1 MSANRINIK
10 NKKAKFEFILHDT
23 FTAGMQL
30 TGTEIKSIRNGK
42 ATITEAYCVLV
53 DGEVFIRNMNISEY
67 ENGSYYNHNPR
78 RDRKLLL
85 NRQEISKL
93 EKKATLKGFTI
104 VPLKVFISDK
114 GLAKIDIALGEGKKL
129 HDKRESIKDRDNKR
143 DLDRLKKQFR

>member
-1 MSANRINIK
+1 MSANINIR
-10 NKKAKFEFILHDT
+10 NKKAKFEFILHET

-42 ATITEAYCVLV
+42 ASIVESYCVLV
-53 DGEVFIRNMNISEY
+53 DGEVFIRNMNIAEY

-85 NRQEISKL
+85 NRKEIEKL
-93 EKKATLKGFTI
+93 EKKSTLKGYTI
-104 VPLKVFISDK
+104 VALKVFLTKS

-143 DLDRLKKQFR
+143 DLDRLKKQYK